1 MAGVIRAMNVYI
13 TRLHRHPLLKGTTD
27 ADERLAAASGF
38 EVDLLIHPGGIK
50 EWAVCL
56 RAGDDPTSL
65 QGWAPFDTTV
75 SELEHEQAPISGR
88 SR

>member
-1 MAGVIRAMNVYI
+1 MNVYV

-27 ADERLAAASGF
+27 ADKSLAAASGF

-56 RAGDDPTSL
+56 RAGDDPTAL
-65 QGWAPFDTTV
+65 QGWAPSDASL
-75 SELEHEQAPISGR
+75 SELERE
-88 SR
+88 